1 MVFLLEKGVKIGV
14 FREKIWNIFG
24 FSGVKYSKRSISI
37 HLIVFSTSNYLDYIE
52 NS

>member
-14 FREKIWNIFG
+14 FREKRRNKIGFG
-24 FSGVKYSKRSISI
+24 VVKYSKRSISI
-37 HLIVFSTSNYLDYIE
+37 HLIVFSASNDIVYIE

>member
-14 FREKIWNIFG
+14 FREKRRNKIGFG
-24 FSGVKYSKRSISI
+24 GVKYSKRSISI
-37 HLIVFSTSNYLDYIE
+37 HLIAFSTSNYLDYIE